1 MADLY
6 RGAERLM
13 GMSDAVWARHA
24 NPWSCYTR
32 FTVLPLLVLAIWS
45 RVWVGP
51 WAWLFVACVLAWN
64 WLNPR
69 VFSPPA
75 SLDNWASRGVLGERI
90 WINRRDDVRAHHK
103 RWAVV
108 LTVLSVPGVVFL
120 GLGLWQLRL
129 DWTVFGMVLAVLPK
143 VWFVDRMVWLYQ
155 DWLADQGKEL
165 GDV

>member
-45 RVWVGP
+45 RAWVGP
-51 WAWLFVACVLAWN
+51 WAWVFVACVLAWN

-69 VFSPPA
+69 VFPPPS
-75 SLDNWASRGVLGERI
+75 SLDNWASRGVLGERV
-90 WINRRDDVRAHHK
+90 WINRRSEVRAHHK
-103 RWAVV
+103 RWAFV
-108 LTVLSVPGVVFL
+108 LTVLSVPGIVFL
-120 GLGLWQLRL
+120 AFGLWQLRL
-129 DWTVFGMVLAVLPK
+129 DWTVFGMVLTALPK

-155 DWLADQGKEL
+155 DWLVDHGKEL